1 MKEINSQRSEHASQ
15 VRGRTKEFH
24 GTHTSCLCWQV
35 GVATRIT
42 TNKHELTRM
51 KTDSISGDPVM
62 DSCVFVSI
70 RGYRTFFFHERYRAR
85 YFAAQWNRRNSG
97 RDIFLERKMSF

>member
-51 KTDSISGDPVM
+51 KTDGISGDPVM
-62 DSCVFVSI
+62 DSCVFVVT
-70 RGYRTFFFHERYRAR
+70 GHFFFHERYRPR
-85 YFAAQWNRRNSG
+85 YFAAQWNWRCQADESSG
-97 RDIFLERKMSF
+97 P